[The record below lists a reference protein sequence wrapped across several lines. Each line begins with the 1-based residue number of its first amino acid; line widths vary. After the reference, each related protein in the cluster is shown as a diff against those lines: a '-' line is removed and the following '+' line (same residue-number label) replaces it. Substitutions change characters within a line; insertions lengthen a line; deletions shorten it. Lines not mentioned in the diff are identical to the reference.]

1 MKLWPFTRKSL
12 ATPSEDLSAI
22 FGVMP
27 TIAGASVTPLEAL
40 KVPAVSAAVRTIS
53 EAAATLDVKV
63 VEIAADGSEADVP
76 SHPILPLLRDRANDW
91 TSGFELIRDLV
102 IDALLTDIGALAWV
116 NRIDGRPVE
125 IIHYRRGVMAVEF
138 DQGTGE
144 PRYSLNSMP
153 LPAADVIHLR
163 EPFGRCP
170 VTLAREAVAAAIV
183 MERHAAR
190 LFGRGARP
198 SGVLSFPKGM
208 GEESVKKARAAWRAT
223 HEGQDAGGATAI
235 LYDGATFE
243 PLTLASTD
251 AQFLENR
258 KFQITEIARAFN
270 IPAPMIGDLER
281 ATWGNAEQKAKEFLS
296 YCLEPRLKALE
307 GALGRALLTDD
318 ERGRFAIRFDRDDI
332 SRADLATRSTTINSL
347 IASQVLNPNEGRAW
361 LGMEPRQGG
370 DEFRNPNIT
379 AAAEPPQQEPS
390 NAE

>member
-1 MKLWPFTRKSL
+1 M
-12 ATPSEDLSAI
+12 
-22 FGVMP
+22 
-27 TIAGASVTPLEAL
+27 
-40 KVPAVSAAVRTIS
+40 
-53 EAAATLDVKV
+53 
-63 VEIAADGSEADVP
+63 
-76 SHPILPLLRDRANDW
+76 
-91 TSGFELIRDLV
+91 
-102 IDALLTDIGALAWV
+102 
-116 NRIDGRPVE
+116 
-125 IIHYRRGVMAVEF
+125 
-138 DQGTGE
+138 
-144 PRYSLNSMP
+144 
-153 LPAADVIHLR
+153 IHLR

-170 VTLAREAVAAAIV
+170 VTLAREAIAAAIV

-208 GEESVKKARAAWRAT
+208 GDEAVKKARIAWRST

-235 LYDGATFE
+235 LYDGATFQ

-307 GALGRALLTDD
+307 GALGRALLTEE

-347 IASQVLNPNEGRAW
+347 ITSQVLNPNEGRAW

-379 AAAEPPQQEPS
+379 AASEPPQQEPP